1 LVLQPALALFLLAK
15 KYWLKYPIFTLY
27 SILNSLGNIGAYLL
41 RMRVPDYFWFVF
53 IFDGVMTL
61 VGLGIAYEI
70 FNRIFMHHRALK
82 RMATLVFAAS
92 AVALAGLGTSLI
104 VSKAPFS
111 STDVMK
117 SVLVVSEAARIL
129 EVGLIGVLFLF
140 SRAFG
145 IHWRQAT
152 FGIALGL
159 GIVATAELIALTIQ
173 SEFGPGAIDILN
185 LVRTGAF
192 DVSLLT
198 WIGYILAPEP
208 SFTIALPERS
218 QLEEWNRAV
227 MEFIQQ

>member
-1 LVLQPALALFLLAK
+1 
-15 KYWLKYPIFTLY
+15 
-27 SILNSLGNIGAYLL
+27 
-41 RMRVPDYFWFVF
+41 
-53 IFDGVMTL
+53 
-61 VGLGIAYEI
+61 
-70 FNRIFMHHRALK
+70 
-82 RMATLVFAAS
+82 
-92 AVALAGLGTSLI
+92 
-104 VSKAPFS
+104 
-111 STDVMK
+111 MK

-185 LVRTGAF
+185 LARTGAF

-208 SFTIALPERS
+208 SLNIALPEKS